1 MQYYPIFFSLE
12 FKASLSRCLI
22 MLYVVTYIA
31 LTVVPEGACIG
42 HLPTSNHV
50 ALMSEAELRLVYDVF
65 TYIHKNKYLKISV

>member
-1 MQYYPIFFSLE
+1 
-12 FKASLSRCLI
+12 